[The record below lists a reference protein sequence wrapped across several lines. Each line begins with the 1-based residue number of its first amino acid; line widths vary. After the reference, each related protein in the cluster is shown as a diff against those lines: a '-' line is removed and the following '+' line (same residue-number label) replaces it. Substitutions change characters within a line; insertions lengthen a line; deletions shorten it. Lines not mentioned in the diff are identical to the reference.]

1 MRNLRKLKLTNNIKR
16 IARIRFRLLI
26 FWLIWFCL
34 MIKIKRVMEHV
45 VVTTFYKL
53 INWIILCFIFLC
65 CLSFLFFVLF
75 RFFRFTAALF
85 RLLYFFALRL
95 IICNWLFTAFILL
108 LLWLSIA
115 LLFLCWL
122 LAFTFLLLWLSI
134 AIYFLCWLLTYSDLF
149 ICVNSLMSNF
159 LVTRF
164 LIFIRLLILQRFLF
178 DN

>member
-1 MRNLRKLKLTNNIKR
+1 
-16 IARIRFRLLI
+16 
-26 FWLIWFCL
+26 
-34 MIKIKRVMEHV
+34 
-45 VVTTFYKL
+45 
-53 INWIILCFIFLC
+53 
-65 CLSFLFFVLF
+65 
-75 RFFRFTAALF
+75 
-85 RLLYFFALRL
+85 
-95 IICNWLFTAFILL
+95 

-134 AIYFLCWLLTYSDLF
+134 AIYFLLWLLTYSDLF